1 MRTPDGDPANP
12 AAWET
17 MADYLRE
24 RYPVIGVEGVNRM
37 LARGDFVLQD
47 GSRLTEQHPYQ
58 PHTFVWF
65 HRELREEPE
74 VPGDIPVLYRDER
87 IVVVDKPHFLASI
100 PRGRHIRQS
109 VIVRLRD
116 ELGLPELSPA
126 HRLDRLTAGVLVLT
140 TEQRWRAP
148 YQDLF
153 AQRRV
158 TKTYQ
163 AIAPYRPELELPRVV
178 QSHIHKER
186 GIMQAWELPG
196 REPNSR
202 TLVELLEY
210 GERDAEGIR
219 WGRYLLT
226 PHTGRTHQLRLHL
239 NSLGVPIRHDPLYPV
254 DIDKPID
261 DFENPLQL
269 LAWRL
274 DFDDPIDGTM
284 RRFESAR
291 GLDLP
296 GSAALST

>member
-1 MRTPDGDPANP
+1 
-12 AAWET
+12 

-24 RYPVIGVEGVNRM
+24 RYSVIGVEGVNRM

-47 GSRLTEQHPYQ
+47 GSRLTEHHRYQ

-109 VIVRLRD
+109 VVVRMRE
-116 ELGLPELSPA
+116 ELGLSELSPA

-140 TEQRWRAP
+140 TEKGWRAP

-202 TLVELLEY
+202 TLVELLEH
-210 GERDAEGIR
+210 GEQDAEGTR

-261 DFENPLQL
+261 DFDDPLQL

-274 DFDDPIDGTM
+274 DFGDPIDGTM

-296 GSAALST
+296 GSAAFST